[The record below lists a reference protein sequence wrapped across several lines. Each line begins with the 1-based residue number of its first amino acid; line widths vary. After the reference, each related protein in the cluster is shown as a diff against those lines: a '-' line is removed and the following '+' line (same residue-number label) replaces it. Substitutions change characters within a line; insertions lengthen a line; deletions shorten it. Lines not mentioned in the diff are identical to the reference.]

1 MARNIISEEG
11 MSEALEGKLVISICA
26 GVTMSQLKSWVP
38 SSTIVVRAM
47 PNTPCKVSRIPINF
61 ANPKIVSETDV

>member
-1 MARNIISEEG
+1 MVKLILAEEG
-11 MSEALEGKLVISICA
+11 MSEALEGKILISICA

-47 PNTPCKVSRIPINF
+47 PNTPSKVSHFLTVNH
-61 ANPKIVSETDV
+61 AQTDGRWEQV

>member
-1 MARNIISEEG
+1 MVKLILAEEG
-11 MSEALEGKLVISICA
+11 MSEALEGKLLISICA

-47 PNTPCKVSRIPINF
+47 PNTPSKASLFPMRIR
-61 ANPKIVSETDV
+61 

>member
-1 MARNIISEEG
+1 
-11 MSEALEGKLVISICA
+11 MSEALEGKLLISICA

-47 PNTPCKVSRIPINF
+47 PNTPFKGQSSTSSPI
-61 ANPKIVSETDV
+61 

>member
-1 MARNIISEEG
+1 MVKLILAEEG
-11 MSEALEGKLVISICA
+11 MSEALEGKLLISICA

-47 PNTPCKVSRIPINF
+47 PNTPSKVSHLPQVLFEDIDGR
-61 ANPKIVSETDV
+61 SGQE